1 METACQIMQRKL
13 PSASAL
19 VALRDCAFNLPCSG
33 AGRPDM
39 L

>member
-1 METACQIMQRKL
+1 MSTVCQIMQRKP
-13 PSASAL
+13 PSAGAL
-19 VALRDCAFNLPCSG
+19 IALRDRAFNLPCSG